1 MGTPSFFALPLN
13 HLIKGLKCSIEDG
26 EQGAAIGVGPR
37 KKIKICLD
45 LAAEK
50 AKPQNAEDR
59 NVEVLEKAPSICA
72 A

>member
-1 MGTPSFFALPLN
+1 MSRK
-13 HLIKGLKCSIEDG
+13 KGKKVLVKLSKTAIEDG
-26 EQGAAIGVGPR
+26 EQGAAIGVVPR
-37 KKIKICLD
+37 KKIKICFD
-45 LAAEK
+45 LTAEK